1 MKAISIRRLKQILS
15 EFKRANVLVV
25 GDLILDQFVWGKVA
39 RISPEAPIPVV
50 EVQSE
55 SLVPGGAAN
64 VVNNICSVG
73 GRAAVAGIIGNDPSG
88 RLLKKLL
95 EDEGANTDFIVATSR
110 AETTVKMRIIAH
122 HQHVVRV
129 DREKLNEQDEKSR
142 TKIFEKIRKA
152 ISKFNAIILEDYGK
166 GVLTQDFI
174 DDIIHLANE
183 KGTIT
188 AADPKKGHYLD
199 FTGVTLVTPNYDEAF
214 FIANVDSSRENNLEK
229 VGDILVEKWG
239 GAAVLITL
247 GEKGMCLFQK
257 GRKPQYIPTMPKDVY
272 DVAGAG
278 DTVIGVVTLAL
289 ASGATVVEAAHLA
302 NYAAGIVIEKVGTG
316 TVTREELLHAI
327 SEE

>member
-1 MKAISIRRLKQILS
+1 MRAISIRRLKQILS
-15 EFKRANVLVV
+15 GFKKANVLVV
-25 GDLILDQFVWGKVA
+25 GDLMLDQFVWGKVA

-50 EVQSE
+50 EVRSE
-55 SLVPGGAAN
+55 SSVPGGAAN

-73 GRAAVAGIIGNDPSG
+73 GRAAVAGIVGNDPPG

-110 AETTVKMRIIAH
+110 AETTVKTRIIAH

-129 DREKLNEQDEKSR
+129 DREKPNEQDEKSR
-142 TKIFEKIRKA
+142 TRIFEKIRNA
-152 ISKFNAIILEDYGK
+152 ISKFDAIILEDYGK

-174 DDIIHLANE
+174 DDIVHLANE
-183 KGTIT
+183 KGVIT
-188 AADPKKGHYLD
+188 TADPKKGHYLD
-199 FTGVTLVTPNYDEAF
+199 FTGVALVTPNYDEAF
-214 FIANVDSSRENNLEK
+214 FSANVDAYCEENLEK
-229 VGDILVEKWG
+229 VGHILVEKWA

-257 GRKPQYIPTMPKDVY
+257 GQKLRYIPTMPKDVY

-278 DTVIGVVTLAL
+278 DTVIGIVTLAL

-302 NYAAGIVIEKVGTG
+302 NYAAGIVVEKVGTG

-327 SEE
+327 SEG